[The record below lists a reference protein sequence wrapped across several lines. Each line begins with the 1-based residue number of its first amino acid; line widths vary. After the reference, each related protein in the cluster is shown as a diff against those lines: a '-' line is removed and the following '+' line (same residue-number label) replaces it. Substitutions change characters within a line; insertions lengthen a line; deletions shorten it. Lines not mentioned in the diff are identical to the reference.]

1 MDKESLYSKLLKYC
15 SYQERCVA
23 DIHQFIS
30 KYVVPA
36 EWRDELVER
45 LIEDNYLNEARYA
58 GAYSRGHF
66 RQKKWGRN
74 KIVQALKMKGL
85 TESSIYSGLDEI
97 PEAEYEELLLGLL
110 AAKRRLIKDKDLY
123 IVNNKLARYAIGKG
137 FEPDLVWELI
147 KRK

>member
-23 DIHQFIS
+23 DVHQFVN

-36 EWRDELVER
+36 EWRDELIEK

-58 GAYSRGHF
+58 GAYVRGHF

-74 KIVQALKMKGL
+74 KMIQALKIKGL
-85 TESSIYSGLDEI
+85 KENSIYSGLDEI
-97 PEAEYEELLLGLL
+97 PEAEYEELLFGLL

-123 IVNNKLARYAIGKG
+123 IVHNKLARFAIGKG